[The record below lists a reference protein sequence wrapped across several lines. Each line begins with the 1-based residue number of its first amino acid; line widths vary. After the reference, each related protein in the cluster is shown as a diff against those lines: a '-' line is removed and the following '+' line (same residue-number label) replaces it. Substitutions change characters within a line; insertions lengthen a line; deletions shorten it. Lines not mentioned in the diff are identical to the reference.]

1 MDSRQVRLVRR
12 ALAPTLTLFL
22 AVGLVGCVPDA
33 EVDTS
38 SPSPTPAAVVR
49 APGPHTT
56 TLPATDPAE
65 LALTASR
72 LVFDAAPVLV
82 VASLGDESAT
92 PALSAVATALNAP
105 VLLADGPSDRA
116 VRSEA
121 ERLGARAAVVVEQ
134 DRLPVD
140 GDAQTPSAAEAT
152 AQAAGLQVAVLDPD
166 ATVPGA
172 GDEGPTLDP
181 SVLADLRTELGGV
194 VPDDAPSLLTEVL
207 ALVDPAPGQDAALAT
222 LRAAGAAVEVVAG
235 GDAGA
240 TTASVRTLNDA
251 QALTVIGVGPGFG
264 DADVFAWQV
273 TAAERGT
280 LLPNGTQRLAASR
293 FAATAARVGDEP
305 ERVLAATDDDPPADP
320 ADPATP
326 MQTLVLRAAAR
337 TWSAGQDGTFVRAE
351 TVEALTPLVEAAHR
365 KGRYVV
371 LELEGGSVALL
382 DQVRALDPLL
392 AEGGVGVLVHP
403 EQRRSGAGRNRGGAV
418 DAAELQAVVDHL
430 AALATEHAL
439 PQTLLAVHSL
449 DTAVDDV
456 DGLAARPQVAVL
468 DADVLEGLR

>member
-1 MDSRQVRLVRR
+1 MDSRQVRLGRR
-12 ALAPTLTLFL
+12 ALAPTLTLVL
-22 AVGLVGCVPDA
+22 ALGLVGCAPDA
-33 EVDTS
+33 DEDATP
-38 SPSPTPAAVVR
+38 SPSAATTVVR
-49 APGPHTT
+49 ELAPHTT

-65 LALTASR
+65 LALSASQ

-92 PALSAVATALNAP
+92 PALAAAATALHAP

-116 VRSEA
+116 VLSEA

-140 GDAQTPSAAEAT
+140 GDAEAPSAAEAT
-152 AQAAGLQVAVLDPD
+152 AEAAGLQVVVLDPD
-166 ATVPGA
+166 ATIPGA
-172 GDEGPTLDP
+172 GDEGPTVDP
-181 SVLADLRTELGGV
+181 SVLADLRDELGDAL
-194 VPDDAPSLLTEVL
+194 PESAPSLLTEVL

-222 LRAAGAAVEVVAG
+222 LRAAGAATEVVAG

-240 TTASVRTLNDA
+240 TAASVRTLNDA

-273 TAAERGT
+273 AAAEQGT
-280 LLPNGTQRLAASR
+280 LLPNGTQRLATSR
-293 FAATAARVGDEP
+293 FEATTARVGDTP

-326 MQTLVLRAAAR
+326 MPTLVLRAAAR
-337 TWSAGQDGTFVRAE
+337 TWSAGEDGTFVRAE
-351 TVEALTPLVEAAHR
+351 TVDALTPLVEAARR

-371 LELEGGSVALL
+371 LQLEGGSVTLL
-382 DQVRALDPLL
+382 DQVSALDPLL
-392 AEGGVGVLVHP
+392 AQGGVGVLVHP
-403 EQRRSGAGRNRGGAV
+403 EQRRSGAGRTRGGEV
-418 DAAELQAVVDHL
+418 DVAELQAVVDHL

-449 DTAVDDV
+449 DSAVDGVAD
-456 DGLAARPQVAVL
+456 LTARPQVAVV